1 MDVDDDD
8 DYVDGDDHVDD
19 GDYVDGGDSG
29 GVRFFPRGKME
40 LGQ

>member
-1 MDVDDDD
+1 MDDFD
-8 DYVDGDDHVDD
+8 DYVDFDE
-19 GDYVDGGDSG
+19 YVDNGDTG